1 MQIDDF
7 LKSFILNAKSKAL
20 ATYGPNGINV
30 VPVSSIKILDNEIWL
45 INYFMDKT
53 LQNIKENPEVSLVCW
68 LDMMGFQIKGE
79 IEYLENGDKFEKA
92 VTWIKETLP
101 ERVVRG
107 LLILKPK
114 EIFDVSPSKNTRDTY
129 KP

>member
-1 MQIDDF
+1 MEINEIT
-7 LKSFILNAKSKAL
+7 KSFLLNAKSKAL

-30 VPVSSIKILDNEIWL
+30 VPVSSIKIVENEIWL

-53 LQNIKENPEVSLVCW
+53 LQNIKENPEISLVCW
-68 LDMMGFQIKGE
+68 LDMMGFQLKGE
-79 IEYLENGDKFEKA
+79 VEYLENGEKFEEA
-92 VTWIKETLP
+92 VKWIKETLP
-101 ERVVRG
+101 ERIVKG

-114 EIFDVSPSKNTRDTY
+114 EIFDISPSQNTEEVY